1 MIIVTGG
8 AGFIGSN
15 LVKDLNNLGHKNIII
30 VDSINQLKKNN
41 LKNLDYLKLIDKKN
55 FIINFDREL
64 FKKCKFFFHQ
74 GACSDTTNSD
84 DDYMY
89 KNNFNYSKVMLE
101 RCLDFN
107 IPFIYASSASVYG
120 LGINGFK
127 EEVSCENPLNI
138 YAKYK
143 LDFDN
148 YVRSIIKSSLSQ
160 IVGLRYFNVFGPHE
174 FHKKNMASVMFHFYN
189 QLKKDNCVKV
199 FKGNQNIKN
208 GEHSRD
214 FISVE
219 ECINVNLFFFNQCK
233 ESGIFNVGTGTSNS
247 YNKIANSL
255 IKNFGQ
261 GHIDYIDFPEILIG
275 KYQNYTKADMSN
287 LLKLGYKYK
296 INNIDEAIK
305 SYYLWLRK
313 NY

>member
-15 LVKDLNNLGHKNIII
+15 LVKNLNYSGHKNIII
-30 VDSINQLKKNN
+30 VDNANQLKKNN
-41 LKNLDYLKLIDKKN
+41 LKKLEYLKLIDKNN
-55 FIINFDREL
+55 FINNFDKEI

-84 DDYMY
+84 DSYMFE
-89 KNNFNYSKVMLE
+89 NNFNYSKVMLE

-107 IPFIYASSASVYG
+107 IPFVYASSASVYG

-148 YVRSIIKSSLSQ
+148 YVRSTIKSSSSQ

-174 FHKKNMASVMFHFYN
+174 FHKKNMASVMLHFYN
-189 QLKKDNCVKV
+189 QLKKDNFVKI
-199 FKGNQNIKN
+199 FKGNEDIKN

-233 ESGIFNVGTGTSNS
+233 ESGIFNVGTGVSNS

-255 IKNFGQ
+255 IKNFGK
-261 GHIDYIDFPEILIG
+261 GTITYVDFPKILIG
-275 KYQNYTKADMSN
+275 KYQNYTKANMSN
-287 LLKLGYKYK
+287 LLNLGYKYK
-296 INNIDEAIK
+296 INNIDEAIRN
-305 SYYLWLRK
+305 YYLWLRK